1 MRLTAYPAFATMR
14 RFGWQGVRPG
24 QPLSCQ
30 EVLEGIHAHRQSA
43 CAQRPGQAEVQDQ
56 DPCPPRRSAEARRV
70 HARVHDDAKE
80 AELGSA
86 EGRPRPADQRHGGI
100 RYKVIRAALETA
112 GVSDRK
118 QGRSKY
124 GAKKGS

>member
-70 HARVHDDAKE
+70 HARVKD
-80 AELGSA
+80 L
-86 EGRPRPADQRHGGI
+86 PGI
-100 RYKVIRAALETA
+100 RYKVIRAALDTA